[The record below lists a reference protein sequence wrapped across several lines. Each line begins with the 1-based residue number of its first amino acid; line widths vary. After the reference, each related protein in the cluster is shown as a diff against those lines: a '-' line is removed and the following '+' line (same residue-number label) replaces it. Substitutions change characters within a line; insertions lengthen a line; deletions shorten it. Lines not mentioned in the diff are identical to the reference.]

1 MCCQFLFKDK
11 DLAQFLIQVIHL
23 FLTLSKAVFQTNL
36 EREVPS
42 WFFCLLPFLKNYSP
56 AQSLKMTESK
66 KMALLPSIHL
76 CKLVQWITITL
87 HKVSSKIQ
95 WCDKKSEG
103 PNLNSNACSSNLTLI
118 CFCKHNRIYS
128 IIINFYTIV
137 HLNILELM
145 WVEHYLHNCIN

>member
-36 EREVPS
+36 DMRSPYS

-103 PNLNSNACSSNLTLI
+103 PNLNSNACSLNLTLI
-118 CFCKHNRIYS
+118 CFCKHNKIY
-128 IIINFYTIV
+128 IV
-137 HLNILELM
+137 LLLTFIQLFIL
-145 WVEHYLHNCIN
+145 IS